1 MKKVIFFL
9 SLLVGLAAS
18 ATPIIPIKVDERIQ
32 KLFAETFPQVQGVT
46 WYGSDTHYEAVFC
59 YQAAQCRIT
68 YRLDGAVER
77 LERYYTAE
85 ELAPF
90 VRARVQSKYA
100 GYRIHGVTEIT
111 TEMGLLY
118 YIVLEGREKWLQ
130 VEADETGHTYVIKR
144 FNRQPAA
151 ATAKSN

>member
-9 SLLVGLAAS
+9 FLLAGLAAS
-18 ATPIIPIKVDERIQ
+18 ATPIVPIKVDERIQ
-32 KLFAETFPQVQGVT
+32 KLFAEAFPKVQGVT
-46 WYGSDTHYEAVFC
+46 WYGSDTHYEAVFF

-68 YRLDGAVER
+68 YRLDGTVER
-77 LERYYTAE
+77 LERYYTAD

-90 VRARVQSKYA
+90 VLARVKSKYA
-100 GYRIHGVTEIT
+100 HYRIHGVTEIT
-111 TEMGLLY
+111 TEMGLVY
-118 YIVLEGREKWLQ
+118 YLILEGGEKWLQ

-151 ATAKSN
+151 LTAKSN